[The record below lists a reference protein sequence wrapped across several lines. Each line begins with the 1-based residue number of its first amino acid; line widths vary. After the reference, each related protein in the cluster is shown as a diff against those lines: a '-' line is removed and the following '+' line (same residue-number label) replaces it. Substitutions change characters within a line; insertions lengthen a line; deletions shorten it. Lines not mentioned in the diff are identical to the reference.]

1 MRIEALLDEP
11 GWRADPDIQPPFE
24 VIEPPRLAAPLV
36 FDSPHSGSRYPS
48 AFLAASRLDPLTLRR
63 SEDAF
68 VDELF
73 LPCVAL
79 GAPLLRAR
87 FPRAFLDLNR
97 EPFELDP
104 RMFDGPLPDYVNTRS
119 LRVAAG
125 LGTIPRVVGDAQP
138 IYRGRVSVA
147 DALAR
152 VAALHRPY
160 HQRLAGLIER
170 TRARFGVAILVDC
183 HSMPSTLAEAG
194 SLDIVLGDRFG
205 ASAAPWVVEALESA
219 LLARGYRVRRN
230 KPYAGG
236 YITEHYGAPA
246 AGRHAV
252 QIEVNRALYMD
263 EARMV
268 KLERA
273 AELAE
278 SLKAA
283 AESVGGA
290 RARRTGGRALGGGV
304 RGRSAPADMRGPHK
318 GRRIKRRPPCRHGGL
333 SLGRKRPR
341 RAYAAGHAA
350 PQQYVR
356 ASQQRQAFSAADRRV
371 SGWCGNS
378 ATHIPTPQI
387 WALSI
392 ISYDTMACARRRL
405 RQGRNPQTLGMTGM
419 QVTQNSFGLLGRS
432 A

>member
-1 MRIEALLDEP
+1 MHEP
-11 GWRADPDIQPPFE
+11 DWRVDPDIQPPFQA
-24 VIEPPRLAAPLV
+24 IEPPRLAAPLV
-36 FDSPHSGSRYPS
+36 FDSPHSGSRYPR

-104 RMFDGPLPDYVNTRS
+104 RMFDGPLPDYANTRS

-138 IYRGRVSVA
+138 IYRERVAVA

-170 TRARFGVAILVDC
+170 TRTRFGVAILIDC

-194 SLDIVLGDRFG
+194 AVDIVLGDRFG

-219 LLARGYRVRRN
+219 LLASGYRVRRN

-236 YITEHYGAPA
+236 YITEHYGLPA

-263 EARMV
+263 EARLM
-268 KLERA
+268 KLDRA
-273 AELAE
+273 AGLAE

-283 AESVGGA
+283 AAALAA
-290 RARRTGGRALGGGV
+290 RALAEPGGGRW
-304 RGRSAPADMRGPHK
+304 
-318 GRRIKRRPPCRHGGL
+318 
-333 SLGRKRPR
+333 
-341 RAYAAGHAA
+341 AAE
-350 PQQYVR
+350 
-356 ASQQRQAFSAADRRV
+356 
-371 SGWCGNS
+371 
-378 ATHIPTPQI
+378 
-387 WALSI
+387 
-392 ISYDTMACARRRL
+392 
-405 RQGRNPQTLGMTGM
+405 
-419 QVTQNSFGLLGRS
+419 
-432 A
+432 

>member
-1 MRIEALLDEP
+1 MDEP
-11 GWRADPDIQPPFE
+11 GWAERPGLQPPFE
-24 VIEPPRLAAPLV
+24 VVEPPRARRAAGVRFAPFGLAL
-36 FDSPHSGSRYPS
+36 SR
-48 AFLAASRLDPLTLRR
+48 ARFLAASRLDPLTLRR

-104 RMFDGPLPDYVNTRS
+104 RMFDGPLPDYANTRS

-125 LGTIPRVVGDAQP
+125 PRRRFRASSATRQP
-138 IYRGRVSVA
+138 IYRERDAGRRRRWRASPPCIVPITSGW
-147 DALAR
+147 R
-152 VAALHRPY
+152 
-160 HQRLAGLIER
+160 GLIER
-170 TRARFGVAILVDC
+170 TRARFGVAILIDC

-194 SLDIVLGDRFG
+194 ALDIVLGDRFG

-252 QIEVNRALYMD
+252 QIEINRALYMD

-283 AESVGGA
+283 AAGAGGA
-290 RARRTGGRALGGGV
+290 RAGRTGRRALGGGV
-304 RGRSAPADMRGPHK
+304 RGRSAEPACAD
-318 GRRIKRRPPCRHGGL
+318 RIR
-333 SLGRKRPR
+333 
-341 RAYAAGHAA
+341 AAG
-350 PQQYVR
+350 
-356 ASQQRQAFSAADRRV
+356 
-371 SGWCGNS
+371 
-378 ATHIPTPQI
+378 
-387 WALSI
+387 
-392 ISYDTMACARRRL
+392 
-405 RQGRNPQTLGMTGM
+405 
-419 QVTQNSFGLLGRS
+419 
-432 A
+432 

>member
-1 MRIEALLDEP
+1 MIKVPAAFVGRLEADRGAMDEP

-24 VIEPPRLAAPLV
+24 AIEPPRLAAPLV
-36 FDSPHSGSRYPS
+36 FDSPHSGSRYPR

-104 RMFDGPLPDYVNTRS
+104 RMFDGPLPDYANTRS

-125 LGTIPRVVGDAQP
+125 LGTVPRVVGDAQP
-138 IYRGRVSVA
+138 IYRERVPVA

-194 SLDIVLGDRFG
+194 ALDIVLGDRFG

-236 YITEHYGAPA
+236 YITEHYGLPA

-268 KLERA
+268 KLGRA
-273 AELAE
+273 AGLAE

-283 AESVGGA
+283 AAALAA
-290 RARRTGGRALGGGV
+290 RALAEPGGGRW
-304 RGRSAPADMRGPHK
+304 
-318 GRRIKRRPPCRHGGL
+318 
-333 SLGRKRPR
+333 
-341 RAYAAGHAA
+341 AAE
-350 PQQYVR
+350 
-356 ASQQRQAFSAADRRV
+356 
-371 SGWCGNS
+371 
-378 ATHIPTPQI
+378 
-387 WALSI
+387 
-392 ISYDTMACARRRL
+392 
-405 RQGRNPQTLGMTGM
+405 
-419 QVTQNSFGLLGRS
+419 
-432 A
+432 

>member
-1 MRIEALLDEP
+1 MHEP
-11 GWRADPDIQPPFE
+11 DWRVDPDIQPPFQA
-24 VIEPPRLAAPLV
+24 IEPPRLAAPLV
-36 FDSPHSGSRYPS
+36 FDSPHSGSRYPR

-104 RMFDGPLPDYVNTRS
+104 RMFDGPLPDYANTRS

-138 IYRGRVSVA
+138 IYRERVAVA

-170 TRARFGVAILVDC
+170 TRTRFGVAILIDC

-194 SLDIVLGDRFG
+194 AVDIVLGDRFG

-219 LLARGYRVRRN
+219 LLASGYRVRRN

-236 YITEHYGAPA
+236 YITEHYGLPA

-263 EARMV
+263 EARLM
-268 KLERA
+268 KLDRA
-273 AELAE
+273 AGLAE
-278 SLKAA
+278 SLKDAA
-283 AESVGGA
+283 AALAA
-290 RARRTGGRALGGGV
+290 RALAEPGGGRW
-304 RGRSAPADMRGPHK
+304 
-318 GRRIKRRPPCRHGGL
+318 
-333 SLGRKRPR
+333 
-341 RAYAAGHAA
+341 AAE
-350 PQQYVR
+350 
-356 ASQQRQAFSAADRRV
+356 
-371 SGWCGNS
+371 
-378 ATHIPTPQI
+378 
-387 WALSI
+387 
-392 ISYDTMACARRRL
+392 
-405 RQGRNPQTLGMTGM
+405 
-419 QVTQNSFGLLGRS
+419 
-432 A
+432 

>member
-36 FDSPHSGSRYPS
+36 FDSPHSGSRYPR

-138 IYRGRVSVA
+138 IYRGRVAAA

-152 VAALHRPY
+152 VATLHRPY

-183 HSMPSTLAEAG
+183 HSMPSTLAEVG

-205 ASAAPWVVEALESA
+205 ASAAPWAVEALESA

-236 YITEHYGAPA
+236 YIAEHYGAPA

-273 AELAE
+273 AGLAE

-283 AESVGGA
+283 AAALAA
-290 RARRTGGRALGGGV
+290 RALAEPGGGRW
-304 RGRSAPADMRGPHK
+304 
-318 GRRIKRRPPCRHGGL
+318 
-333 SLGRKRPR
+333 
-341 RAYAAGHAA
+341 AAA
-350 PQQYVR
+350 
-356 ASQQRQAFSAADRRV
+356 
-371 SGWCGNS
+371 
-378 ATHIPTPQI
+378 
-387 WALSI
+387 
-392 ISYDTMACARRRL
+392 
-405 RQGRNPQTLGMTGM
+405 
-419 QVTQNSFGLLGRS
+419 
-432 A
+432 

>member
-1 MRIEALLDEP
+1 MIKVLTAPAGGKKRIEARVDEP
-11 GWRADPDIQPPFE
+11 GWPGDPDLQPPFE
-24 VIEPPRLAAPLV
+24 VVEPPRVAAPLV

-48 AFLAASRLDPLTLRR
+48 AFLVASRLDPLTLRR

-125 LGTIPRVVGDAQP
+125 LGTIPRVVGDAQA
-138 IYRGRVSVA
+138 IYRGRVTVA

-160 HQRLAGLIER
+160 HQRLAELIAR

-183 HSMPSTLAEAG
+183 HSMPSTLAEAR
-194 SLDIVLGDRFG
+194 SLDVVLGDRFG
-205 ASAAPWVVEALESA
+205 ASAAPWVVEALESS
-219 LLARGYRVRRN
+219 LLAHGYRVRRN

-236 YITEHYGAPA
+236 YIIEHHGAA
-246 AGRHAV
+246 VAGRHAV
-252 QIEVNRALYMD
+252 QIELNRALYMD

-268 KLERA
+268 KQERA
-273 AELAE
+273 TDLAE

-283 AESVGGA
+283 AEALAA
-290 RARRTGGRALGGGV
+290 RALAELGSGRW
-304 RGRSAPADMRGPHK
+304 
-318 GRRIKRRPPCRHGGL
+318 
-333 SLGRKRPR
+333 
-341 RAYAAGHAA
+341 AAE
-350 PQQYVR
+350 
-356 ASQQRQAFSAADRRV
+356 
-371 SGWCGNS
+371 
-378 ATHIPTPQI
+378 
-387 WALSI
+387 
-392 ISYDTMACARRRL
+392 
-405 RQGRNPQTLGMTGM
+405 
-419 QVTQNSFGLLGRS
+419 
-432 A
+432 

>member
-1 MRIEALLDEP
+1 MNEP

-24 VIEPPRLAAPLV
+24 VIEPPRLTAPLV
-36 FDSPHSGSRYPS
+36 FDSPHSGSCYPR

-68 VDELF
+68 VDQLF

-104 RMFDGPLPDYVNTRS
+104 RMFDGALPDYANTRS

-138 IYRGRVSVA
+138 IYRERVPVA

-152 VAALHRPY
+152 VAVLHRPY
-160 HQRLAGLIER
+160 HQQLAGLIER
-170 TRARFGVAILVDC
+170 TRARFGVAILIDC

-194 SLDIVLGDRFG
+194 ALDIVLGDRFG

-236 YITEHYGAPA
+236 FITEHYGLPA

-268 KLERA
+268 KHERA
-273 AELAE
+273 AELAD

-283 AESVGGA
+283 AAALTA
-290 RARRTGGRALGGGV
+290 RTLAEPGGGRW
-304 RGRSAPADMRGPHK
+304 
-318 GRRIKRRPPCRHGGL
+318 
-333 SLGRKRPR
+333 
-341 RAYAAGHAA
+341 AAE
-350 PQQYVR
+350 
-356 ASQQRQAFSAADRRV
+356 
-371 SGWCGNS
+371 
-378 ATHIPTPQI
+378 
-387 WALSI
+387 
-392 ISYDTMACARRRL
+392 
-405 RQGRNPQTLGMTGM
+405 
-419 QVTQNSFGLLGRS
+419 
-432 A
+432 

>member
-1 MRIEALLDEP
+1 MNEP
-11 GWRADPDIQPPFE
+11 DWRVDPDIQPPFQA
-24 VIEPPRLAAPLV
+24 IEPPRLASPLV
-36 FDSPHSGSRYPS
+36 FDSPHSGSRYPR

-104 RMFDGPLPDYVNTRS
+104 RMFDGPLPDYANTRS

-138 IYRGRVSVA
+138 IYRERVAVA

-152 VAALHRPY
+152 VAVLHRPY
-160 HQRLAGLIER
+160 HQRLAALIER
-170 TRARFGVAILVDC
+170 TRTRFGVAILIDC

-194 SLDIVLGDRFG
+194 AVDIVLGDRFG

-219 LLARGYRVRRN
+219 LLASGYRVRRN

-236 YITEHYGAPA
+236 YITEHYGVPA

-263 EARMV
+263 EARMM
-268 KLERA
+268 KLDRA
-273 AELAE
+273 AGLAE

-283 AESVGGA
+283 AAALAA
-290 RARRTGGRALGGGV
+290 RALAEPGGGRW
-304 RGRSAPADMRGPHK
+304 
-318 GRRIKRRPPCRHGGL
+318 
-333 SLGRKRPR
+333 
-341 RAYAAGHAA
+341 AAE
-350 PQQYVR
+350 
-356 ASQQRQAFSAADRRV
+356 
-371 SGWCGNS
+371 
-378 ATHIPTPQI
+378 
-387 WALSI
+387 
-392 ISYDTMACARRRL
+392 
-405 RQGRNPQTLGMTGM
+405 
-419 QVTQNSFGLLGRS
+419 
-432 A
+432 

>member
-1 MRIEALLDEP
+1 MIKVPAASAAGEKRIEALLDEP
-11 GWRADPDIQPPFE
+11 GWRADADIQPPFE

-79 GAPLLRAR
+79 GAPLLRAC

-138 IYRGRVSVA
+138 IYRGRVAVA
-147 DALAR
+147 EALAR

-160 HQRLAGLIER
+160 HQRLAGLVER

-183 HSMPSTLAEAG
+183 HSMPSTLAETG

-205 ASAAPWVVEALESA
+205 ASAAPWVVEALEST

-236 YITEHYGAPA
+236 YIAEHYGAPA

-268 KLERA
+268 KLARA
-273 AELAE
+273 AELVE

-283 AESVGGA
+283 AESLAA
-290 RARRTGGRALGGGV
+290 RAVAEPGGGRW
-304 RGRSAPADMRGPHK
+304 
-318 GRRIKRRPPCRHGGL
+318 
-333 SLGRKRPR
+333 
-341 RAYAAGHAA
+341 AAE
-350 PQQYVR
+350 
-356 ASQQRQAFSAADRRV
+356 
-371 SGWCGNS
+371 
-378 ATHIPTPQI
+378 
-387 WALSI
+387 
-392 ISYDTMACARRRL
+392 
-405 RQGRNPQTLGMTGM
+405 
-419 QVTQNSFGLLGRS
+419 
-432 A
+432 

>member
-1 MRIEALLDEP
+1 MIEVPAALAAGKKRIEALLDEL

-24 VIEPPRLAAPLV
+24 VIEPPRLASPLV
-36 FDSPHSGSRYPS
+36 FDSPHSGSRYPR

-104 RMFDGPLPDYVNTRS
+104 RMFDEPLPDYANTRS

-138 IYRGRVSVA
+138 IYRGRVPVA

-152 VAALHRPY
+152 VAVLHRPY

-170 TRARFGVAILVDC
+170 ARARFGVAILVDC
-183 HSMPSTLAEAG
+183 HSMPSTLAEVG
-194 SLDIVLGDRFG
+194 SLDVVLGDRFG
-205 ASAAPWVVEALESA
+205 ASAAPWAVEALESA

-236 YITEHYGAPA
+236 YIAEHYGAPA

-263 EARMV
+263 EGRMV

-273 AELAE
+273 VDLAE

-283 AESVGGA
+283 TAALAA
-290 RARRTGGRALGGGV
+290 RALAEPGGGRW
-304 RGRSAPADMRGPHK
+304 
-318 GRRIKRRPPCRHGGL
+318 
-333 SLGRKRPR
+333 
-341 RAYAAGHAA
+341 AAE
-350 PQQYVR
+350 
-356 ASQQRQAFSAADRRV
+356 
-371 SGWCGNS
+371 
-378 ATHIPTPQI
+378 
-387 WALSI
+387 
-392 ISYDTMACARRRL
+392 
-405 RQGRNPQTLGMTGM
+405 
-419 QVTQNSFGLLGRS
+419 
-432 A
+432 

>member
-1 MRIEALLDEP
+1 MDEP
-11 GWRADPDIQPPFE
+11 GWRADPDLQPPFE
-24 VIEPPRLAAPLV
+24 AIEPPRLVAPLV
-36 FDSPHSGSRYPS
+36 FNSPHSGSHYPRD
-48 AFLAASRLDPLTLRR
+48 FLAASRLDPQTLRR

-104 RMFDGPLPDYVNTRS
+104 RMFDGPLPDSVNTRS

-138 IYRGRVSVA
+138 IYRDRVSVA

-152 VAALHRPY
+152 IATLHHPY
-160 HQRLAGLIER
+160 HQRLTGLVDR

-183 HSMPSTLAEAG
+183 HSMPSTLADAG
-194 SLDIVLGDRFG
+194 ALDIVLGDRFG
-205 ASAAPWVVEALESA
+205 ASAAPWAVEALESA

-236 YITEHYGAPA
+236 YITEHYGLPA

-263 EARMV
+263 EARML
-268 KLERA
+268 KLDRA
-273 AELAE
+273 AGLAE
-278 SLKAA
+278 SLKFAA
-283 AESVGGA
+283 AALAA
-290 RARRTGGRALGGGV
+290 RALAQLGGG
-304 RGRSAPADMRGPHK
+304 RW
-318 GRRIKRRPPCRHGGL
+318 
-333 SLGRKRPR
+333 
-341 RAYAAGHAA
+341 AAE
-350 PQQYVR
+350 
-356 ASQQRQAFSAADRRV
+356 
-371 SGWCGNS
+371 
-378 ATHIPTPQI
+378 
-387 WALSI
+387 
-392 ISYDTMACARRRL
+392 
-405 RQGRNPQTLGMTGM
+405 
-419 QVTQNSFGLLGRS
+419 
-432 A
+432 

>member
-1 MRIEALLDEP
+1 MIKVPAASAAGEKRIEALLDEP
-11 GWRADPDIQPPFE
+11 SWRADADIQPPFE

-79 GAPLLRAR
+79 GAPLLRAC

-138 IYRGRVSVA
+138 IYRGRVPVA
-147 DALAR
+147 EALAR

-160 HQRLAGLIER
+160 HQRLAGLVER
-170 TRARFGVAILVDC
+170 TRARFGVAILIDC
-183 HSMPSTLAEAG
+183 HSMPSTLAETG

-205 ASAAPWVVEALESA
+205 ASAAPWVVEALEST

-236 YITEHYGAPA
+236 YITEHYGAPV

-252 QIEVNRALYMD
+252 QIEVNRGLYMD

-268 KLERA
+268 KQGRA
-273 AELAE
+273 ADLAE

-283 AESVGGA
+283 AEALAA
-290 RARRTGGRALGGGV
+290 RAVAELGSGRW
-304 RGRSAPADMRGPHK
+304 
-318 GRRIKRRPPCRHGGL
+318 
-333 SLGRKRPR
+333 
-341 RAYAAGHAA
+341 AAE
-350 PQQYVR
+350 
-356 ASQQRQAFSAADRRV
+356 
-371 SGWCGNS
+371 
-378 ATHIPTPQI
+378 
-387 WALSI
+387 
-392 ISYDTMACARRRL
+392 
-405 RQGRNPQTLGMTGM
+405 
-419 QVTQNSFGLLGRS
+419 
-432 A
+432 

>member
-1 MRIEALLDEP
+1 MDEP
-11 GWRADPDIQPPFE
+11 SWRADPDLQPPFE
-24 VIEPPRLAAPLV
+24 AIEPPRLLAPLV
-36 FDSPHSGSRYPS
+36 FDSPHSGSRYPR

-104 RMFDGPLPDYVNTRS
+104 RMFDGPLPDYANTRS

-125 LGTIPRVVGDAQP
+125 LGTIPRVVGDAHP
-138 IYRGRVSVA
+138 IYKGRVSVA
-147 DALAR
+147 DGLER

-160 HQRLAGLIER
+160 HLRLAGLIER
-170 TRARFGVAILVDC
+170 TRARFGVTILVDC

-194 SLDIVLGDRFG
+194 AADIVLGDRFG
-205 ASAAPWVVEALESA
+205 ASAGPWVIETLESA

-263 EARMV
+263 EGRMV
-268 KLERA
+268 KHERA
-273 AELAE
+273 AGLAE

-283 AESVGGA
+283 AAALAA
-290 RARRTGGRALGGGV
+290 RALAELGGG
-304 RGRSAPADMRGPHK
+304 RW
-318 GRRIKRRPPCRHGGL
+318 
-333 SLGRKRPR
+333 
-341 RAYAAGHAA
+341 AAE
-350 PQQYVR
+350 
-356 ASQQRQAFSAADRRV
+356 
-371 SGWCGNS
+371 
-378 ATHIPTPQI
+378 
-387 WALSI
+387 
-392 ISYDTMACARRRL
+392 
-405 RQGRNPQTLGMTGM
+405 
-419 QVTQNSFGLLGRS
+419 
-432 A
+432 

>member
-1 MRIEALLDEP
+1 MIEVPAALAAGKKRIEALLDEL

-24 VIEPPRLAAPLV
+24 VIEPPRLASPLV
-36 FDSPHSGSRYPS
+36 FDSPHSGSRYPR

-104 RMFDGPLPDYVNTRS
+104 RMFDEPLPDYANTRS

-138 IYRGRVSVA
+138 IYRGRVPVA

-152 VAALHRPY
+152 IAVLHRPY

-170 TRARFGVAILVDC
+170 ARARFGVAILVDC
-183 HSMPSTLAEAG
+183 HSMPSTLAEVG
-194 SLDIVLGDRFG
+194 SLDVVLGDRFG
-205 ASAAPWVVEALESA
+205 ASAAPWAVEALESA

-236 YITEHYGAPA
+236 YIAEHYGAPA

-263 EARMV
+263 EGRMV

-283 AESVGGA
+283 AAALAA
-290 RARRTGGRALGGGV
+290 RALAEPGGGRW
-304 RGRSAPADMRGPHK
+304 
-318 GRRIKRRPPCRHGGL
+318 
-333 SLGRKRPR
+333 
-341 RAYAAGHAA
+341 AAE
-350 PQQYVR
+350 
-356 ASQQRQAFSAADRRV
+356 
-371 SGWCGNS
+371 
-378 ATHIPTPQI
+378 
-387 WALSI
+387 
-392 ISYDTMACARRRL
+392 
-405 RQGRNPQTLGMTGM
+405 
-419 QVTQNSFGLLGRS
+419 
-432 A
+432 